1 MKRLLNRLV
10 LVLLFTGI
18 ALLTFSLSSAFAIGG
33 TPEAKDMRLVGFNNL
48 QARSAYQPIAY
59 QQDGRWIAYI
69 GHHGGS
75 ALNPQTGVVE
85 NNGTSVVD
93 VTDPARPRY
102 LKHIPGPSGV
112 GEAGGAQMVRAC
124 SAKDLPNANLNNDPD
139 RKKHYLLRATANGHE
154 VFDVSDPSNPK
165 LVVSIISD
173 LDDTHK
179 NFWECDTGIAY
190 LVVDGQSLADGL
202 LGNAKV
208 PSGLT
213 NWRVG
218 RMTMIVDISNP
229 ADPKFIRLWGINGQ
243 QPGSTIQPIPG
254 ALHGPISIGPKGIR
268 GVTER
273 VYFGQETGSNGIL
286 QIVDRKKLL
295 DPAANG
301 CPTSSPNWRTLPT
314 ADDLNCPQLGRMDT
328 SVTMGAHT
336 VFPLLRQPV
345 PSLAAQAQ
353 NSTRDFV
360 ILVNEAGGGSA
371 AGICTG
377 NRELVY
383 IVDVT
388 TTNGTP
394 SNESRPMGIANFQVP
409 EDSGDFCSRG
419 GRFGSHSSSE
429 NFTDLFY
436 GKMIFISYFNAGVRA
451 LDIRDP
457 FLPKEVA
464 YYIPAT
470 TSDTDVRCTTV
481 TLQGKSVEIC
491 NFAIQTNNVDVDS
504 RGYIYIVDR
513 ANTGMHILQLSGKAL
528 DVLK

>member
-1 MKRLLNRLV
+1 MKKLLSSVV
-10 LVLLFTGI
+10 LMFSFIVI
-18 ALLTFSLSSAFAIGG
+18 ALLTFNVSSAFAIGS

-69 GHHGGS
+69 GHHGGA
-75 ALNPQTGVVE
+75 ALNPQTGLME
-85 NNGTSVVD
+85 NNGTSIVD
-93 VTDPARPRY
+93 VTDPTRPRY

-112 GEAGGAQMVRAC
+112 GETGGAQMVRAC
-124 SAKDLPNANLNNDPD
+124 GAKDLPNANLNNDPD
-139 RKKHYLLRATANGHE
+139 RKKHYLLRATATGHE
-154 VFDVSDPSNPK
+154 VYDVSDPSNPI
-165 LVVSIISD
+165 LVTSIISN

-179 NFWECDTGIAY
+179 SYWECDTGIAY

-208 PSGLT
+208 PSGFT

-218 RMTMIVDISNP
+218 RMTMIVDLSNP
-229 ADPKFIRLWGINGQ
+229 AAPVFIRLWGINGQ
-243 QPGSTIQPIPG
+243 QPGTTGTVPG
-254 ALHGPISIGPKGIR
+254 QLHGPISIGPKGIR
-268 GVTER
+268 GVTDR
-273 VYFGQETGSNGIL
+273 VYFGHETSSNGIL

-295 DPAANG
+295 DPANNG

-314 ADDLNCPQLGRMDT
+314 ADDLNCPQLGRLDT
-328 SVTMGAHT
+328 SPTMGAHT

-377 NRELVY
+377 NRQLVY
-383 IVDVT
+383 FVDVT
-388 TTNGTP
+388 TTGNP
-394 SNESRPMGIANFQVP
+394 SNESRPMSISSYQVP

-429 NFTDLFY
+429 NFTDVFY
-436 GKMIFISYFNAGVRA
+436 GKLIFISWFNAGVRA
-451 LDIRDP
+451 IDIRDP

-491 NFAIQTNNVDVDS
+491 NFAIQTNNVDVDE

-528 DVLK
+528 DLIK